1 MMMVQPQRVLEMAHA
16 FLEEVRR
23 DLERGAAEG
32 SDLPPRLRLVHHRA
46 GQAAPELRTLA
57 LQVPEGAEGS
67 SPEVLSGLI
76 SRYVADKP
84 KTMLL
89 LALEVVGAGE
99 DGSPQPLL
107 IAEAREK
114 SGIRFFMMHP
124 FQIREGVVEWLEPLG
139 GGWQDP
145 GAEEMILDASFN
157 R

>member
-1 MMMVQPQRVLEMAHA
+1 MVQPQRVLETAHT
-16 FLEEVRR
+16 FIEEVRR
-23 DLERGAAEG
+23 DLERSAAEG
-32 SDLPPRLRLVHHRA
+32 SDLPPRLRLVNHRQ

-76 SRYVADKP
+76 ARYVTDRP
-84 KTMLL
+84 MTMLL
-89 LALEVVGAGE
+89 LALEVIGSGE

-107 IAEAREK
+107 IAEARER

-124 FQIREGVVEWLEPLG
+124 FQIKDGVVEWLEPVG

-145 GAEEMILDASFN
+145 GAEEMILDASF
-157 R
+157 RS